1 MSESKIMFAHVG
13 GTERTERR
21 ATIGYR
27 RDFENNSVDYAIAV
41 CNENDQFVKARGR
54 QIVEGRLIKGG
65 NKSNGVP
72 RSYTIP
78 IHPNAKY
85 DDIVKNIIA
94 RHID

>member
-1 MSESKIMFAHVG
+1 MLDIKIKFAHVG
-13 GTERTERR
+13 DNTTTRR

-27 RDFENNSVDYAIAV
+27 RNFENNSVEYAIAV

-65 NKSNGVP
+65 NKSNGMP

-78 IHPNAKY
+78 IQSEARY
-85 DDIVKNIIA
+85 GDIIKNIVA